1 MGVEWWDK
9 TFSKKSVENQ
19 KKQQD
24 TAYDIKEVEILK
36 RQSETDKQLDKN
48 KKKLEKIVEILKR
61 DSTAS

>member
-9 TFSKKSVENQ
+9 TFSKKSAENQ

-24 TAYDIKEVEILK
+24 TAYAIKEAEIKK
-36 RQSETDKQLDKN
+36 RDAETNEQLDKN